1 MARYAFIVGL
11 FHSQLFT
18 VLQRI
23 ADTTEAEVV
32 IVVRRVVV
40 VAIGRAE
47 VVVVVVEAA
56 AAFDPV

>member
-23 ADTTEAEVV
+23 PGTAEAEEVV
-32 IVVRRVVV
+32 VVRRVDV
-40 VAIGRAE
+40 VANGHAE
-47 VVVVVVEAA
+47 EADVNEAA
-56 AAFDPV
+56 AAPDPA